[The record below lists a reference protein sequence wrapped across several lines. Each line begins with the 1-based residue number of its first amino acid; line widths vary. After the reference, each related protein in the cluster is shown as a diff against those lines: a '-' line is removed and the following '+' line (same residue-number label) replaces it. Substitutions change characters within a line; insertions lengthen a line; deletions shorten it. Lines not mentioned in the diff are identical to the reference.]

1 MEFDVT
7 KILLLLIEILG
18 MIASAYLIP
27 WLKTKLDT
35 AKLEKMNKWV
45 AIGVSAAQQLYT
57 QEQWAEK
64 KQYVVNFLKTKGY
77 SADLQEVD
85 AAIEAEVIR
94 LHNQLGI

>member
-18 MIASAYLIP
+18 MIASTYLIP

-64 KQYVVNFLKTKGY
+64 KQYVVDFLKTKGY
-77 SADLQEVD
+77 NADLQEVD

>member
-1 MEFDVT
+1 
-7 KILLLLIEILG
+7 
-18 MIASAYLIP
+18 MIASTYLIP

-77 SADLQEVD
+77 NADLQEVD